1 MSASADDD
9 TRKRSF
15 AEPDLPVTYTIDHD
29 RRLVHAKCE
38 GTVSLQ
44 EILDYLDAVAVA
56 EVMPYDKLF
65 DASQA
70 EFTLSDSD
78 MMTLGARV
86 SAYEVMDPRGPVAIV
101 VGDDDANLLAHRF
114 ANLGG
119 AKRPAKVFRRITD
132 ARWWLTSQSK
142 GS

>member
-1 MSASADDD
+1 MAAIPTSGRAETDSGSAWRHRWRATDLSASADDD

-15 AEPDLPVTYTIDHD
+15 AEPDVPVTYTIDHD

-56 EVMPYDKLF
+56 DVMPYDKLF

-86 SAYEVMDPRGPVAIV
+86 SAYEVMDPRGPVA
-101 VGDDDANLLAHRF
+101 
-114 ANLGG
+114 
-119 AKRPAKVFRRITD
+119 
-132 ARWWLTSQSK
+132 
-142 GS
+142 